1 MVACLSDDIH
11 TVELLLD
18 QHFTRNPSQLPPV
31 DAAGNTVLH
40 FSMIGNHDHV
50 FVKLL
55 ERMQEQYS
63 NKQMKQLVD
72 SVNKVRHRY
81 MYANVLLEVS
91 AETNSKIH
99 YSNSNWYQNDR
110 IIDYSFWM

>member
-11 TVELLLD
+11 TVQLLLD

-40 FSMIGNHDHV
+40 FSMIGNYDHV

-72 SVNKVRHRY
+72 SVNKVRQMQMY

-91 AETNSKIH
+91 AETNSKIR
-99 YSNSNWYQNDR
+99 YSNSWYVPK
-110 IIDYSFWM
+110 